1 MARYERVDHHEIT
14 MTLCFTSA
22 HFRGELCWLVMSIV
36 CLPAMRKGKKV
47 LDELLRVE
55 GITSYRNRSQCVIH
69 FVLVIIIGLIL
80 EQEGLNSYHHPLMD
94 YGNIMYLHLY
104 LSTLLSQ
111 FKHNLMIFVVPA
123 ALQDATSCLTAI
135 KAHTGL
141 GELRN

>member
-1 MARYERVDHHEIT
+1 MKEWTILKLPFPFVSNLHTFEGSSVGFYVK
-14 MTLCFTSA
+14 
-22 HFRGELCWLVMSIV
+22 
-36 CLPAMRKGKKV
+36 CLLTCNEKMKKK
-47 LDELLRVE
+47 DFGELLRVE
-55 GITSYRNRSQCVIH
+55 GFIDHTEKRSQCPMHV
-69 FVLVIIIGLIL
+69 FLVIIIGLIL

-94 YGNIMYLHLY
+94 YGNIMFILY

-135 KAHTGL
+135 KAHMGL